1 MCVCNCIFT
10 ALAASSPA
18 ATQAANA
25 AVAER
30 PLLPMIV
37 VGAILV
43 ATFAAIAFEVY
54 HKSLAALMGAIVAVV
69 VALSLGVYHP
79 APGERAYNAVH
90 EFIAHDLGVIG
101 VIVGTSILVE
111 IAAGSGLFHFIAVK
125 LVKLT
130 RGRPSVLLPAVMA
143 ATVGFVTLLTIA
155 PGVLIMSSLVLVIT
169 KALGDRPTPYIM
181 AVALGAN
188 SGALMTFASGIPTLM
203 IGTAARI
210 PYVHFFAVSTP
221 LALISAAVAFG
232 VVRFAYRRDLVVTG
246 DPAAREAKVAAFD
259 EWALVKDRSIFYRCA
274 AILALT
280 ILGFA
285 LAQQL
290 GVGLDFVALTGGTLA
305 LLFSGFNVED
315 AIRKVKWPII
325 LFFVGLFILIGTV
338 QETGLLN
345 VLANQITAVAGD
357 SMFLALL
364 IIVPF
369 VFVTAG
375 IVDNIPV
382 AATMIPIV
390 RDMIDAGFAPEP
402 LWWSLIAAC
411 NLGGNPTPV
420 GSIAAVIA
428 LHALAHERGIKI
440 GWGEY
445 LKVGGVV
452 TLLQV
457 PLVIAYI
464 EFYRRLGLFPE
475 L

>member
-1 MCVCNCIFT
+1 MAPWGFT
-10 ALAASSPA
+10 LEPLLAAVGAAPTGGAPA
-18 ATQAANA
+18 AQP
-25 AVAER
+25 V
-30 PLLPMIV
+30 LPMV
-37 VGAILV
+37 VIGLDLV

-54 HKSLAALMGAIVAVV
+54 HKSLAALTGAIIAVI
-69 VALSLGVYHP
+69 VALGMGVYHP
-79 APGERAYNAVH
+79 APGERAYSAVH
-90 EFIAHDLGVIG
+90 GFVAHDLGVIG

-111 IAAGSGLFHFIAVK
+111 IAGASGLFHFVAIK

-130 RGRPSVLLPAVMA
+130 RGRPTVLLPTVMA
-143 ATVGFVTLLTIA
+143 ATVGFVTFLTIA

-169 KALGDRPTPYIM
+169 KALDDRPTPYIM
-181 AVALGAN
+181 TVALGAN

-221 LALISAAVAFG
+221 LALLSAAVAFA
-232 VVRFAYRRDLVVTG
+232 VVRLAYRRQLVVTG

-274 AILALT
+274 IILGLT

-285 LAQQL
+285 FAQQL
-290 GVGLDFVALTGGTLA
+290 GVGLDFVAFTGGALA
-305 LLFSGFNVED
+305 LLFSGFDAEE

-345 VLANQITAVAGD
+345 VLANQITGIAGD
-357 SMFLALL
+357 SMFVALL
-364 IIVPF
+364 IVVPF

-390 RDMIDAGFAPEP
+390 RNMIDAGFAPEP

-445 LKVGGVV
+445 LKVGGLV
-452 TLLQV
+452 TLLQI
-457 PLVIAYI
+457 PLVIAYM
-464 EFYRRLGLFPE
+464 ELYRRLGWFPE